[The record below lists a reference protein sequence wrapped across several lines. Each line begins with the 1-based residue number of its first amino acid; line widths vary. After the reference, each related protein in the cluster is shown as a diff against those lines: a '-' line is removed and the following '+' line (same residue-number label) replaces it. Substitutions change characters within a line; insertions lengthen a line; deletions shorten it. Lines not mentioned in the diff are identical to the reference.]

1 MGKGR
6 SAGAESRPSGRA
18 GQSVMGYGPTRNAR
32 RAVNNR
38 SLRGIGREENR
49 DGGSDE
55 PGYKNAAARSV
66 LWLRDLI
73 IQDAANPCCQG
84 RICKGFDNELDPAIE
99 ATVVDDRISC
109 VAAGE

>member
-1 MGKGR
+1 
-6 SAGAESRPSGRA
+6 
-18 GQSVMGYGPTRNAR
+18 MGYGPTGNAR
-32 RAVNNR
+32 GAVDNR
-38 SLRGIGREENR
+38 PLKGIGREDNR

-55 PGYKNAAARSV
+55 PGYKAAARSA

-84 RICKGFDNELDPAIE
+84 RIRKGFDNELDPAIE